1 MGFDDVQLEQLTPFK
16 TWQRGEESLYLLDP
30 RRRMQKLAVIGLGLS
45 EPGVVEAEVVVVRS
59 FAELDS
65 LKD

>member
-1 MGFDDVQLEQLTPFK
+1 
-16 TWQRGEESLYLLDP
+16 
-30 RRRMQKLAVIGLGLS
+30 MQKLAVIGLGLS

-65 LKD
+65 LKNIVKGKG